1 MREEGWVPES
11 LRPNTS
17 AAFHD
22 AMKAPFPSS
31 TSNDA
36 RFAAPGT
43 SSSSGSRCG
52 TSLLPVPA
60 ADRNVQGTVR
70 INIGGLMF
78 QVSIEVLKRDRGSL
92 LAQLCPSSSSAPP
105 LILPNSAGIYYF
117 DRDW

>member
-11 LRPNTS
+11 LRQN
-17 AAFHD
+17 ALDAFD
-22 AMKAPFPSS
+22 DVKKAPYPSS

-36 RFAAPGT
+36 RFAAPGA

-60 ADRNVQGTVR
+60 ADRDMQGTVR

-78 QVSIEVLKRDRGSL
+78 EVSSEFLRRDRGSL

>member
-11 LRPNTS
+11 LRPNTLAS
-17 AAFHD
+17 FHD
-22 AMKAPFPSS
+22 AKKTPFPSS
-31 TSNDA
+31 ASNDA
-36 RFAAPGT
+36 RFAAPGA

-70 INIGGLMF
+70 INIGGLVF
-78 QVSIEVLKRDRGSL
+78 EVSSEVLKRDRGSL
-92 LAQLCPSSSSAPP
+92 LAQLCPSSSAPP